1 MPSVS
6 KQQQKFMGIVR
17 AIQKGDVPA
26 SKFSKSARDA
36 AKDMSKSDVKK
47 FAKTK
52 HKGLPK
58 KVKQELLDRLKKEYA
73 FYHTGVTSRKR
84 KHDDDNNLGR
94 KKKHSGQPDLEE
106 GLISPKRGHQY
117 FQLTKN
123 TPVKYV
129 AGHSGLGLNTP
140 GVLLKNIPG
149 FIDGKKGAY
158 LIDYHGALFYVDL
171 RKKVAVSLGYD
182 LSKQPKLRY
191 KSNFIEV
198 PKAPEFSDWKR
209 YLKKESVKENKI
221 DKAELILPRGKKVY
235 LQAEEKDYQRG
246 LIVELT
252 TEGGY
257 KLNYWYGEDAKI
269 YPAEILV
276 DGVMVKKDGREV
288 HIKFHPELKK
298 GEPLGEKLDI
308 DMLRPH
314 QKSMLATLFNQFGKR
329 RGYTAQNIGKK
340 ASEQEIK
347 DILKRSKPFIKKTSS
362 QYKQE
367 FRDLLHALK
376 GFREGVN
383 EDMDVG
389 HQDDEPNMLKST
401 VLKIKE
407 SAELLLQKLDKY
419 DDMDGEVD
427 FPNWWQSKIILSKDY
442 IQKAADY
449 LDGKEKTSETMD
461 RNFRTYDNDEGDD
474 EGPVDEGP
482 MDRIFGGIPYKKQGK
497 TSFTT
502 VGIPDS
508 VKNRIIKRA
517 KKAGKIAKPNMKG
530 GITIFEGMFSTIDQI
545 RRDSKNVRDFVKNV
559 FADRDFKR
567 MKNDKEFIK
576 YLKSIYEGKS
586 INEVGVFPISNYI
599 KGMIPSNKLTI
610 MNDRDRERVKTL
622 VKDLVST
629 LNDFWKSHK
638 IPFRVREPRPSDMRK
653 FKQAN
658 KRF

>member
-17 AIQKGDVPA
+17 AIQKGDAPA
-26 SKFSKSARDA
+26 SKFSKAARDA

-94 KKKHSGQPDLEE
+94 KKKHSGQPDIEVEE
-106 GLISPKRGHQY
+106 SKFAKKPEVTPKQ
-117 FQLTKN
+117 
-123 TPVKYV
+123 
-129 AGHSGLGLNTP
+129 
-140 GVLLKNIPG
+140 LLKIQSDIRKINRKFRVYLSKHPVSKGELNIELG
-149 FIDGKKGAY
+149 HGHDNDDDIHKIYKVLKRHTGSWKTGRIFNENVVKNHDGKAAPYGSGY
-158 LIDYHGALFYVDL
+158 E
-171 RKKVAVSLGYD
+171 KV
-182 LSKQPKLRY
+182 
-191 KSNFIEV
+191 E
-198 PKAPEFSDWKR
+198 
-209 YLKKESVKENKI
+209 ENKI

-298 GEPLGEKLDI
+298 GEPLGEKLDL

-449 LDGKEKTSETMD
+449 LDGEEKTSETMD

-474 EGPVDEGP
+474 EGPVD
-482 MDRIFGGIPYKKQGK
+482 
-497 TSFTT
+497 
-502 VGIPDS
+502 
-508 VKNRIIKRA
+508 
-517 KKAGKIAKPNMKG
+517 
-530 GITIFEGMFSTIDQI
+530 EGMFSTIDQI

-599 KGMIPSNKLTI
+599 KGMIPSKQLTI

-653 FKQAN
+653 FKQGN

>member
-17 AIQKGDVPA
+17 AIQKGDAPA
-26 SKFSKSARDA
+26 SKFSKAARDA

-94 KKKHSGQPDLEE
+94 KKKHSGQPDIEE
-106 GLISPKRGHQY
+106 GMVKPKRGHEF
-117 FQLTKN
+117 FQLTKD
-123 TPVKYV
+123 VELDYIS
-129 AGHSGLGLNTP
+129 GHSGIGLKVP
-140 GVLLKNIPG
+140 GVMLHNVVSQFK
-149 FIDGKKGAY
+149 GKKGAY
-158 LIDYHGALFYVDL
+158 IIDYFGRHFYVDM
-171 RKKVAVSLGYD
+171 KKRQQMDILPIGNKYQ
-182 LSKQPKLRY
+182 KKLRWNTNY
-191 KSNFIEV
+191 KTV
-198 PKAPEFSDWKR
+198 DMAPDYSDWKNF
-209 YLKKESVKENKI
+209 KKPVKENVVKNH
-221 DKAELILPRGKKVY
+221 DGKAAPYGSGYEKV
-235 LQAEEKDYQRG
+235 D
-246 LIVELT
+246 
-252 TEGGY
+252 
-257 KLNYWYGEDAKI
+257 
-269 YPAEILV
+269 
-276 DGVMVKKDGREV
+276 
-288 HIKFHPELKK
+288 
-298 GEPLGEKLDI
+298 EKLDI

-449 LDGKEKTSETMD
+449 LDGEEKTSETMD

-508 VKNRIIKRA
+508 VKNKIIKRA

-559 FADRDFKR
+559 FTDRDFKR

-622 VKDLVST
+622 VKDLVFT

-638 IPFRVREPRPSDMRK
+638 IPFRVREPRPSDMRN
-653 FKQAN
+653 FKKKN

>member
-26 SKFSKSARDA
+26 SKFSKAARDA

-73 FYHTGVTSRKR
+73 MYHTGVTSRKR

-94 KKKHSGQPDLEE
+94 KKKHSGQPDIEVDE
-106 GLISPKRGHQY
+106 SKFAKKPEVTPKQ
-117 FQLTKN
+117 
-123 TPVKYV
+123 
-129 AGHSGLGLNTP
+129 
-140 GVLLKNIPG
+140 LLKIQSDIRKINRKFRVYLSKHPVSKGELNIELG
-149 FIDGKKGAY
+149 HGHDNDDDIHKIYKVLKRHTGSWKTGRIFNENVVKNHDGKAAPYGSGY
-158 LIDYHGALFYVDL
+158 E
-171 RKKVAVSLGYD
+171 KV
-182 LSKQPKLRY
+182 
-191 KSNFIEV
+191 E
-198 PKAPEFSDWKR
+198 
-209 YLKKESVKENKI
+209 ENKI

-298 GEPLGEKLDI
+298 GEPLGEKLDL

-449 LDGKEKTSETMD
+449 LDGEEKTSETMD

-474 EGPVDEGP
+474 EGPVDEG
-482 MDRIFGGIPYKKQGK
+482 
-497 TSFTT
+497 
-502 VGIPDS
+502 
-508 VKNRIIKRA
+508 
-517 KKAGKIAKPNMKG
+517 
-530 GITIFEGMFSTIDQI
+530 MFSTIDQI
-545 RRDSKNVRDFVKNV
+545 RRDSKNARDFVKNV

-599 KGMIPSNKLTI
+599 KGMIPSKQLTI

-653 FKQAN
+653 FKQGN

>member
-17 AIQKGDVPA
+17 AIQKGDAPA
-26 SKFSKSARDA
+26 SKFSKAARDA

-94 KKKHSGQPDLEE
+94 KKKYSGQPDLEE

-129 AGHSGLGLNTP
+129 AGHSGLGLTSP

-288 HIKFHPELKK
+288 HIKFHPKLKK
-298 GEPLGEKLDI
+298 GEPLD
-308 DMLRPH
+308 
-314 QKSMLATLFNQFGKR
+314 
-329 RGYTAQNIGKK
+329 
-340 ASEQEIK
+340 
-347 DILKRSKPFIKKTSS
+347 
-362 QYKQE
+362 
-367 FRDLLHALK
+367 
-376 GFREGVN
+376 

-449 LDGKEKTSETMD
+449 LDGEEKTSETMD

-508 VKNRIIKRA
+508 VKNKIIKRA

-545 RRDSKNVRDFVKNV
+545 RKDSKNVRDFVKNV

-576 YLKSIYEGKS
+576 YLKSIYEGTYV
-586 INEVGVFPISNYI
+586 NEVGIFPIQNYLQGI
-599 KGMIPSNKLTI
+599 IPGNRLSVT
-610 MNDRDRERVKTL
+610 NDREKEQVKSL
-622 VKDLVST
+622 IKDLVFT

-638 IPFRVREPRPSDMRK
+638 IPFRVREPRKSDMNR
-653 FKQAN
+653 FKQKN

>member
-298 GEPLGEKLDI
+298 GEPLGEKLDL

-419 DDMDGEVD
+419 DDMEGEVD

-449 LDGKEKTSETMD
+449 LDGEEKTSETMD

-545 RRDSKNVRDFVKNV
+545 RKDSKNVRDFVKNV

-586 INEVGVFPISNYI
+586 INEVGVFPISNYL

-622 VKDLVST
+622 VKDLVFT

-638 IPFRVREPRPSDMRK
+638 IPFRVREPRPSDMKK
-653 FKQAN
+653 FKKVN

>member
-1 MPSVS
+1 MTPKQLLKIQSDIRKINRKFRVYLSKHPVS
-6 KQQQKFMGIVR
+6 KGELNIELGHGHDNDDD
-17 AIQKGDVPA
+17 I
-26 SKFSKSARDA
+26 
-36 AKDMSKSDVKK
+36 
-47 FAKTK
+47 
-52 HKGLPK
+52 HKIY
-58 KVKQELLDRLKKEYA
+58 KVLKR
-73 FYHTGVTSRKR
+73 HTGSWKT
-84 KHDDDNNLGR
+84 GR
-94 KKKHSGQPDLEE
+94 IFNENVV
-106 GLISPKRGHQY
+106 
-117 FQLTKN
+117 KN
-123 TPVKYV
+123 
-129 AGHSGLGLNTP
+129 H
-140 GVLLKNIPG
+140 
-149 FIDGKKGAY
+149 DGKAAPYGSGY
-158 LIDYHGALFYVDL
+158 E
-171 RKKVAVSLGYD
+171 KV
-182 LSKQPKLRY
+182 
-191 KSNFIEV
+191 E
-198 PKAPEFSDWKR
+198 
-209 YLKKESVKENKI
+209 ENKI

-298 GEPLGEKLDI
+298 GEPLGEKLDL

-376 GFREGVN
+376 GFKEGVN

-389 HQDDEPNMLKST
+389 PQDDEPNMLKST

-449 LDGKEKTSETMD
+449 LDGEEKTSETMD

-474 EGPVDEGP
+474 EGPVDEG
-482 MDRIFGGIPYKKQGK
+482 
-497 TSFTT
+497 
-502 VGIPDS
+502 
-508 VKNRIIKRA
+508 
-517 KKAGKIAKPNMKG
+517 
-530 GITIFEGMFSTIDQI
+530 MFSTIDQI
-545 RRDSKNVRDFVKNV
+545 RKDSKNVRDFVKNV

-599 KGMIPSNKLTI
+599 KGMIPSKQLTI

-638 IPFRVREPRPSDMRK
+638 IPFRVREPRPSDMKK
-653 FKQAN
+653 FKQGN

>member
-17 AIQKGDVPA
+17 AIQKGDAPA
-26 SKFSKSARDA
+26 SKFSKAARDA

-47 FAKTK
+47 YAKTK
-52 HKGLPK
+52 HKGLPR
-58 KVKQELLDRLKKEYA
+58 KVKQELLNRLKKEYA
-73 FYHTGVTSRKR
+73 FYHTGTFARKR
-84 KHDDDNNLGR
+84 KHDDDNNLGK
-94 KKKHSGQPDLEE
+94 KKKHSGQPDIEVEE
-106 GLISPKRGHQY
+106 SKFAKKPEVTPKQ
-117 FQLTKN
+117 
-123 TPVKYV
+123 
-129 AGHSGLGLNTP
+129 
-140 GVLLKNIPG
+140 LLKIQSDIRKINRKFRVYISKHPVTKGELNIELG
-149 FIDGKKGAY
+149 HGHDNDDDIHKIYKVLKRHTGSWKTGRIFNENVVKNHDGKAAPYGSGY
-158 LIDYHGALFYVDL
+158 E
-171 RKKVAVSLGYD
+171 KV
-182 LSKQPKLRY
+182 
-191 KSNFIEV
+191 E
-198 PKAPEFSDWKR
+198 
-209 YLKKESVKENKI
+209 ENKI

-298 GEPLGEKLDI
+298 GEPLGEKLDL

-449 LDGKEKTSETMD
+449 LDGEEKTSETMD

-474 EGPVDEGP
+474 EGPVD
-482 MDRIFGGIPYKKQGK
+482 
-497 TSFTT
+497 
-502 VGIPDS
+502 
-508 VKNRIIKRA
+508 
-517 KKAGKIAKPNMKG
+517 
-530 GITIFEGMFSTIDQI
+530 EGMFSTIDQI

-599 KGMIPSNKLTI
+599 KGMIPSKQLTI

-653 FKQAN
+653 FKQGN

>member
-94 KKKHSGQPDLEE
+94 KKKHSGQPDIEE
-106 GLISPKRGHQY
+106 GMVKPKRGHEF
-117 FQLTKN
+117 FQLTKD
-123 TPVKYV
+123 VELDYIS
-129 AGHSGLGLNTP
+129 GHSGIGLKVP
-140 GVLLKNIPG
+140 GVMLHNVVSQFK
-149 FIDGKKGAY
+149 GKKGAY
-158 LIDYHGALFYVDL
+158 IIDYFGRHFYVDM
-171 RKKVAVSLGYD
+171 KKRQQMDILPIGNKYQ
-182 LSKQPKLRY
+182 KKLRWNSNY
-191 KSNFIEV
+191 KTV
-198 PKAPEFSDWKR
+198 DMAPDYSDWKNF
-209 YLKKESVKENKI
+209 KKPIKENVVKNHDGKSAPYGSGYKKVEENKI

-314 QKSMLATLFNQFGKR
+314 QKSMLATLFNQFSKR

-449 LDGKEKTSETMD
+449 LDGEEKTSETMD
-461 RNFRTYDNDEGDD
+461 RNFRTYDDDEGDD
-474 EGPVDEGP
+474 EGPVD
-482 MDRIFGGIPYKKQGK
+482 
-497 TSFTT
+497 
-502 VGIPDS
+502 
-508 VKNRIIKRA
+508 
-517 KKAGKIAKPNMKG
+517 
-530 GITIFEGMFSTIDQI
+530 EGMFSTIDQI

-586 INEVGVFPISNYI
+586 INEIGVFPIQNYI
-599 KGMIPSNKLTI
+599 KGIIPSSELQI
-610 MNDRDRERVKTL
+610 MNDKDREKVKSL
-622 VKDLVST
+622 IKDLVFT

-653 FKQAN
+653 FKQVN

>member
-298 GEPLGEKLDI
+298 GEPLGEKLDL

-376 GFREGVN
+376 GFREGVKMSLN
-383 EDMDVG
+383 RGKKIQDVSNDVWWQNYHRLLIWMNVG
-389 HQDDEPNMLKST
+389 ADVKNGLFSIMGARLGCYKVLGTDWDYNNTRDFEYLNKLWKDEYQGDIRYGLKGKRLLEHKSKIQ
-401 VLKIKE
+401 KIKPHE
-407 SAELLLQKLDKY
+407 VYHLGAQSYVDYSFEDEFSTFSMNINGTHYMLSA
-419 DDMDGEVD
+419 V
-427 FPNWWQSKIILSKDY
+427 
-442 IQKAADY
+442 
-449 LDGKEKTSETMD
+449 KEFAKTKV
-461 RNFRTYDNDEGDD
+461 NKN
-474 EGPVDEGP
+474 
-482 MDRIFGGIPYKKQGK
+482 
-497 TSFTT
+497 
-502 VGIPDS
+502 
-508 VKNRIIKRA
+508 VKNR
-517 KKAGKIAKPNMKG
+517 NL
-530 GITIFEGMFSTIDQI
+530 TIFATSCF
-545 RRDSKNVRDFVKNV
+545 
-559 FADRDFKR
+559 
-567 MKNDKEFIK
+567 
-576 YLKSIYEGKS
+576 L
-586 INEVGVFPISNYI
+586 
-599 KGMIPSNKLTI
+599 L
-610 MNDRDRERVKTL
+610 
-622 VKDLVST
+622 
-629 LNDFWKSHK
+629 
-638 IPFRVREPRPSDMRK
+638 
-653 FKQAN
+653 AN
-658 KRF
+658 S

>member
-17 AIQKGDVPA
+17 AIQKGDAPA

-106 GLISPKRGHQY
+106 RLYVPSKFDKALDRLKFNQFTPNNIKRLAKKFKVDYKDAVEFIKQNKVINVANKPTMAEGMVKPKRGHEF
-117 FQLTKN
+117 FQLTKD
-123 TPVKYV
+123 VELDYIS
-129 AGHSGLGLNTP
+129 GHSGIGLKVP
-140 GVLLKNIPG
+140 GVMLHNVVSQFK
-149 FIDGKKGAY
+149 GKKGAY
-158 LIDYHGALFYVDL
+158 IIDYFGRHFYVDM
-171 RKKVAVSLGYD
+171 KKRQQMDILPIGNKYQ
-182 LSKQPKLRY
+182 KKLRWNSNY
-191 KSNFIEV
+191 KTV
-198 PKAPEFSDWKR
+198 DMAPDYSDWKNF
-209 YLKKESVKENKI
+209 KKPIKENVVKNH
-221 DKAELILPRGKKVY
+221 DGKAAPYGSGYEKV
-235 LQAEEKDYQRG
+235 D
-246 LIVELT
+246 
-252 TEGGY
+252 
-257 KLNYWYGEDAKI
+257 
-269 YPAEILV
+269 
-276 DGVMVKKDGREV
+276 
-288 HIKFHPELKK
+288 
-298 GEPLGEKLDI
+298 EKLDI

-449 LDGKEKTSETMD
+449 LDGEEKTSETMD

-508 VKNRIIKRA
+508 VKNKIIKRA

-622 VKDLVST
+622 VKDLVFT

-638 IPFRVREPRPSDMRK
+638 IPFRVREPRPSDMRN
-653 FKQAN
+653 FKKKN

>member
-17 AIQKGDVPA
+17 AIQKGDAPA
-26 SKFSKSARDA
+26 SKFSKAARDA

-276 DGVMVKKDGREV
+276 DGVMIKKDGREV

-298 GEPLGEKLDI
+298 GEPLGEKLDLG
-308 DMLRPH
+308 MLRPH

-419 DDMDGEVD
+419 DDIDGEVD

-474 EGPVDEGP
+474 EGPVDEG
-482 MDRIFGGIPYKKQGK
+482 
-497 TSFTT
+497 
-502 VGIPDS
+502 
-508 VKNRIIKRA
+508 
-517 KKAGKIAKPNMKG
+517 
-530 GITIFEGMFSTIDQI
+530 MFSTIDQI

-559 FADRDFKR
+559 FKDRDFMK

-586 INEVGVFPISNYI
+586 INEVGVFPISNYL

-610 MNDRDRERVKTL
+610 MNDKDRERVKTL
-622 VKDLVST
+622 VKDLVFT

-638 IPFRVREPRPSDMRK
+638 IPFRVREPRPSDMRN
-653 FKQAN
+653 FKKKN

>member
-1 MPSVS
+1 
-6 KQQQKFMGIVR
+6 
-17 AIQKGDVPA
+17 
-26 SKFSKSARDA
+26 
-36 AKDMSKSDVKK
+36 
-47 FAKTK
+47 
-52 HKGLPK
+52 
-58 KVKQELLDRLKKEYA
+58 
-73 FYHTGVTSRKR
+73 
-84 KHDDDNNLGR
+84 
-94 KKKHSGQPDLEE
+94 
-106 GLISPKRGHQY
+106 
-117 FQLTKN
+117 
-123 TPVKYV
+123 
-129 AGHSGLGLNTP
+129 
-140 GVLLKNIPG
+140 
-149 FIDGKKGAY
+149 
-158 LIDYHGALFYVDL
+158 
-171 RKKVAVSLGYD
+171 
-182 LSKQPKLRY
+182 
-191 KSNFIEV
+191 
-198 PKAPEFSDWKR
+198 
-209 YLKKESVKENKI
+209 
-221 DKAELILPRGKKVY
+221 
-235 LQAEEKDYQRG
+235 
-246 LIVELT
+246 
-252 TEGGY
+252 
-257 KLNYWYGEDAKI
+257 
-269 YPAEILV
+269 
-276 DGVMVKKDGREV
+276 
-288 HIKFHPELKK
+288 
-298 GEPLGEKLDI
+298 
-308 DMLRPH
+308 MLRPH

-347 DILKRSKPFIKKTSS
+347 DILKRSKPFIRKTSS

-376 GFREGVN
+376 GFREGVNEGYGNWVKAKNLTDIIKLSKQKKNATFYVTDDNNSRIGSFYLKNGKFAKATTANPNYDLQRNKTKLKDRSDVIYKYKVDESIN

-449 LDGKEKTSETMD
+449 LDGEEKTSETMD

-474 EGPVDEGP
+474 EGPVD
-482 MDRIFGGIPYKKQGK
+482 
-497 TSFTT
+497 
-502 VGIPDS
+502 
-508 VKNRIIKRA
+508 
-517 KKAGKIAKPNMKG
+517 
-530 GITIFEGMFSTIDQI
+530 EGMFSTIDQI

-599 KGMIPSNKLTI
+599 KGMIPSKQLTI
-610 MNDRDRERVKTL
+610 VNDRDRERVKTL

-653 FKQAN
+653 FKQSN

>member
-17 AIQKGDVPA
+17 AIQKGDAPA
-26 SKFSKSARDA
+26 SKFSKAARDA

-106 GLISPKRGHQY
+106 RLYVPSKFDKALDRLKFNQFTPNNIKRLAKKFKVDYKDAVEFIKQNKVINVANKPTMAEVDESKFAKKPEVTPKQ
-117 FQLTKN
+117 
-123 TPVKYV
+123 
-129 AGHSGLGLNTP
+129 
-140 GVLLKNIPG
+140 LLKIQSDIRKINRKFRVYLSKHPVSKGELNIELG
-149 FIDGKKGAY
+149 HGHDNDDDIHKIYKVLKRHTGSWKTGRIFNENVVKNHDGKAAPYGSGY
-158 LIDYHGALFYVDL
+158 E
-171 RKKVAVSLGYD
+171 KV
-182 LSKQPKLRY
+182 
-191 KSNFIEV
+191 E
-198 PKAPEFSDWKR
+198 
-209 YLKKESVKENKI
+209 ENKI

-298 GEPLGEKLDI
+298 GEPLGEKLDL

-449 LDGKEKTSETMD
+449 LDGEEKTSETMD

-474 EGPVDEGP
+474 EGPVD
-482 MDRIFGGIPYKKQGK
+482 
-497 TSFTT
+497 
-502 VGIPDS
+502 
-508 VKNRIIKRA
+508 
-517 KKAGKIAKPNMKG
+517 
-530 GITIFEGMFSTIDQI
+530 EGMFSTIDQI

-599 KGMIPSNKLTI
+599 KGMIPSKQLTI

-638 IPFRVREPRPSDMRK
+638 IPFRVREPRPSDMKK

>member
-26 SKFSKSARDA
+26 SKFSKDARDA

-94 KKKHSGQPDLEE
+94 KKKHSGQPDIEVEE
-106 GLISPKRGHQY
+106 SKFAKKPEVTPKQ
-117 FQLTKN
+117 
-123 TPVKYV
+123 
-129 AGHSGLGLNTP
+129 
-140 GVLLKNIPG
+140 LLKIQSDIRKINRKFRVYLSKHPVSKGELNIELG
-149 FIDGKKGAY
+149 HGHDNDDDIHKIYKVLKRHTGSWKTGRIFNENVVKNHDGKAAPYGSGY
-158 LIDYHGALFYVDL
+158 E
-171 RKKVAVSLGYD
+171 KV
-182 LSKQPKLRY
+182 
-191 KSNFIEV
+191 E
-198 PKAPEFSDWKR
+198 
-209 YLKKESVKENKI
+209 ENKI

-298 GEPLGEKLDI
+298 GEPLGEKLDL

-449 LDGKEKTSETMD
+449 LDGEEKTSETMD

-474 EGPVDEGP
+474 EGPVD
-482 MDRIFGGIPYKKQGK
+482 
-497 TSFTT
+497 
-502 VGIPDS
+502 
-508 VKNRIIKRA
+508 
-517 KKAGKIAKPNMKG
+517 
-530 GITIFEGMFSTIDQI
+530 EGMFSTIDQI

-599 KGMIPSNKLTI
+599 KGMIPSKQLTI

-653 FKQAN
+653 FKQGN